1 MSLTGKIFLKYQTI
15 KAFFY
20 RKRPKPTKDP
30 INANYKA
37 IKKIFDLKMSAKNL
51 ERSILA
57 KINNYNN
64 EFMDKVGGKLQA
76 KYP

>member
-1 MSLTGKIFLKYQTI
+1 MSNNKSI
-15 KAFFY
+15 FY

-37 IKKIFDLKMSAKNL
+37 VKKIFDLKMSAKNL

-64 EFMDKVGGKLQA
+64 EFMNKVGGVSSKISRTF
-76 KYP
+76 YHIIV